1 MYLKSIILHNF
12 KNIVAASLEFSPK
25 INYISGNNG
34 AGKTN
39 LLDAVYYLSMTKSFF
54 SSSDRYVCN
63 FDADE
68 AQIGGV
74 YDIGGVE
81 ERIGVSIRRGGVK
94 TVRRN
99 GRNYERFSEH
109 IGLLPIVMVS
119 PADTSLIHD
128 SGDERRKYLNFIL
141 SQTDRAYLRHI
152 QAYTHLLIRRN
163 RLLKE
168 DLLPDVLLDTIAEQM
183 APHAHYVGDARRE
196 LCNKLDPLVRE
207 YYSRLSDGREEVKIR
222 FRTDLDNGDFST
234 LLQQDEEKERILKY
248 TTVGPQRDDMS
259 FLIEDHPIR
268 NCGSQGQQKSFL
280 LAMKLAQFSFMKS
293 IYSKPPILL
302 LDDLF
307 DKLDMER
314 VESLLKIVLKDDFG
328 QIFISDSNKVRIERL
343 MESLQGESRSFIVEN
358 GVFRSLQTP
367 EL

>member
-12 KNIVAASLEFSPK
+12 KNITSASLDFSPK

-54 SSSDRYVCN
+54 SSSDRFVCN

-68 AQIGGV
+68 AQIGGI
-74 YDIGGVE
+74 YDINGVE
-81 ERIGVSIRRGGVK
+81 ERIGVSIRRGGAK

-99 GRNYERFSEH
+99 GRNYERFSDH

-119 PADTSLIHD
+119 PADSSLIQD

-141 SQTDRAYLRHI
+141 SQTDRVYLRHI
-152 QAYTHLLIRRN
+152 QAYNHLLTRRN

-168 DLLPDVLLDTIAEQM
+168 DLLPDVLLDTLAEQM
-183 APHAHYVGDARRE
+183 APHAHYVCNARRE
-196 LCNKLDPLVRE
+196 LCNSLAPLVRE
-207 YYSRLSDGREEVKIR
+207 YYSQLSSGREEVRIGY
-222 FRTDLDNGDFST
+222 RTDLDNGDFLT
-234 LLQQDEEKERILKY
+234 LLLQDQEKERLLKY
-248 TTVGPQRDDMS
+248 TTQGPQRDDMI
-259 FLIEDHPIR
+259 FLLEDYPIR

-280 LAMKLAQFSFMKS
+280 LAMKLAQFSFMKN
-293 IYSKPPILL
+293 IYSKAPILL

-314 VESLLKIVLKDDFG
+314 VESLLKIVLRDDFG
-328 QIFISDSNKVRIERL
+328 QIFISDSNKVRLEGL
-343 MESLQGESRSFIVEN
+343 MEHLQGESHSFHVEN
-358 GVFRSLQTP
+358 GVYRSLQP
-367 EL
+367 HKL